1 MKPLVDATLG
11 LGFLLDAVSR
21 LHRKRLNLALGRLG
35 FTNAQ
40 SILLLFLAAHDEGLT
55 QTDIARVLTLS
66 KAAIVQLVD
75 RLEASGHLRRNA
87 ASEDRRLKRIALT
100 ARGRKAVV
108 EIQATVHLS
117 ESSIFPS
124 DLHEERASIET
135 FLRRIRLRLLAAPN
149 MARCRGQGSDAPLGQ
164 GLTPGVDDR

>member
-1 MKPLVDATLG
+1 VKPIVDETLG
-11 LGFLLDAVSR
+11 LSFLLAAVSR
-21 LHRKRLNLALGRLG
+21 LHIKRLNLALGRLG

-40 SILLLFLAAHDEGLT
+40 STLLLFLAANDEGVT
-55 QTDIARVLTLS
+55 QTDIAGVLTLS

-87 ASEDRRLKRIALT
+87 ASGDRRLKRLALT

-117 ESSIFPS
+117 ESSIFPN
-124 DLHEERASIET
+124 DLHEERASMET
-135 FLRRIRLRLLAAPN
+135 FLRRIRLRLIAAPN
-149 MARCRGQGSDAPLGQ
+149 VA
-164 GLTPGVDDR
+164 